1 MSNIK
6 TLTSLAAAS
15 LLATGLAACGGKETF
30 EAKPMEQGYQNTTKE
45 APATTSTTTTESKTA
60 EGKCGEGKCGA
71 EHGKNAEGKCGE
83 GKCGAAHG
91 KNAEGKCGEGK
102 CGGSK

>member
-15 LLATGLAACGGKETF
+15 LLATGLVACGGKETF
-30 EAKPMEQGYQNTTKE
+30 EAKPMEQGYQNAAKD
-45 APATTSTTTTESKTA
+45 APATSAATTDSKAA

-71 EHGKNAEGKCGE
+71 EHGKNASAA
-83 GKCGAAHG
+83 CGAS
-91 KNAEGKCGEGK
+91 KTAEGKCGEGK
-102 CGGSK
+102 CGGSH